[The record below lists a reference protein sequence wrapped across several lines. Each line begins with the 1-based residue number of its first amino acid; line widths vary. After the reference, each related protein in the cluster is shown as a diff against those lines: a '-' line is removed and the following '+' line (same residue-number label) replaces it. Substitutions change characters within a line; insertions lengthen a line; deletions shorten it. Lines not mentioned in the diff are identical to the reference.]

1 VRVRPR
7 DPLKSVIRPCHRL
20 GERGETTVQKLYQF
34 FAGQRI
40 SRPWIAICAYCV
52 VLDGP
57 VLSPLFE
64 KLERDLAAMRQN
76 QDTVE
81 RAKRLL
87 ESYGGMT
94 ARRAIEPPDSIA

>member
-1 VRVRPR
+1 
-7 DPLKSVIRPCHRL
+7 
-20 GERGETTVQKLYQF
+20 
-34 FAGQRI
+34 
-40 SRPWIAICAYCV
+40 